1 MKVLKIGSMLALTG
15 LLSSCFL
22 VGETTQKSV
31 DAGRLTLKQTTMTT
45 KGATAGVVAGA
56 VANIML
62 VPLANSVEKAN
73 IKALAF
79 YCEMENPP
87 DKKEYKNCVE
97 WGQAHWNMAKQFDK
111 HLYNGKCHNKFLGL
125 SKGILKCWDEAFDYA
140 RWINK
145 DLEKAVYQAKFEYK
159 YAMCMPWRI
168 EKVKPEK
175 LYQKH
180 LECKKE
186 ATEEATEFVND
197 IKDKIEEYLA
207 KGK

>member
-1 MKVLKIGSMLALTG
+1 MNIFKISFTLALYG
-15 LLSSCFL
+15 LLSSCYL
-22 VGETTQKSV
+22 AAETTQKSV

-45 KGATAGVVAGA
+45 KGVSAGVVAGA

-62 VPLANSVEKAN
+62 VPLANSVDKSN
-73 IKALAF
+73 VRALAF

-97 WGQAHWNMAKQFDK
+97 WGQSHWNMAKTFDK
-111 HLYNGKCHNKFLGL
+111 HLYNGKCHNKFLGF

-140 RWINK
+140 IWINK
-145 DLEKAVYQAKFEYK
+145 DLKKAVYQAKYEYK

-168 EKVKPEK
+168 DKEEPEK

-186 ATEEATEFVND
+186 ANEEAAEFVKD
-197 IKDKIEEYLA
+197 VEDKIEEYLA
-207 KGK
+207 KR